1 LPFDPQAVLRFKSV
15 AVALLGV
22 LAAAMGV
29 WAVGLFGDYF
39 DANPHYAPIMVTSA
53 LGIDVLGALIPIA
66 AALAALAVFLKK
78 AKVPIKK
85 FALTFSACVVLAFL
99 LCRVTPDGLA
109 GYPLM
114 FAVGSSIAAA
124 AVNVYPRPFV
134 DLQSKFFSA
143 VTLTIACVPLSLF
156 LVDLA
161 YSPSFF
167 GAVIG
172 GNGLTDG
179 LLLSTLY
186 APEAVTGVFFALFY
200 ASQLLL
206 LVQATRS
213 PSKVQPQS
221 KTGAVAS

>member
-15 AVALLGV
+15 AVALIGV

-39 DANPHYAPIMVTSA
+39 EANPHYAPVMVTSA
-53 LGIDVLGALIPIA
+53 LGIDVLGALAPIA
-66 AALAALAVFLKK
+66 AALAALAVFLKTTRK
-78 AKVPIKK
+78 PVKK
-85 FALTFSACVVLAFL
+85 LYVAFLACVALAFL
-99 LCRVTPDGLA
+99 LCRVTPEGLA

-124 AVNVYPRPFV
+124 AVNIYPKPFV
-134 DLQSKFFSA
+134 DLQKKFAS
-143 VTLTIACVPLSLF
+143 TILLTIACVPLALF
-156 LVDLA
+156 LVDLVF
-161 YSPSFF
+161 SPSFF

-186 APEAVTGVFFALFY
+186 APEAVIGVFFALFY
-200 ASQLLL
+200 ASQMLL
-206 LVQATRS
+206 LVQATRN